1 MILIF
6 LGPPGSGKG
15 TQAKRLT
22 VEKNWPQLS
31 TGDMFRAN
39 ISAKTPMGLAAK
51 KFMNEGQLV
60 PDEVVI
66 GMIRMRIEDPDCAKG
81 FIFDGFPRTIPQAE
95 ALDKMLTAKGLKV
108 DRAVEFKI
116 DDSKL
121 VGRLSG
127 RRTCTNCGAMYHATT
142 MPPKVAGVC
151 DKCGGPVVQR
161 DDDHEAVITKR
172 LKVYHDLTSPLV
184 AYYSGQGKLKS
195 LDASQP
201 MDAVFTSLR
210 SAVAAL

>member
-22 VEKNWPQLS
+22 ADRKWPQLS

-39 ISAKTPMGLAAK
+39 ITAGTPMGLAAK
-51 KFMNEGQLV
+51 KFMDEGQLV

-66 GMIRMRIEDPDCAKG
+66 GMIRARIEQPDCNSG

-95 ALDKMLTAKGLKV
+95 ALDKMLSAKKLSV
-108 DRAVEFKI
+108 NRVVEFQI
-116 DDSKL
+116 DDSEL

-127 RRTCTNCGAMYHATT
+127 RRTCTKCGT
-142 MPPKVAGVC
+142 MFHEKTAPTKVDGVC
-151 DKCGGPVVQR
+151 DKCGGAVVQR
-161 DDDHEAVITKR
+161 DDDKESVIQKR
-172 LKVYHDLTSPLV
+172 LKVYHHQTSPLV
-184 AYYSGQGKLKS
+184 AFYSNQGKLKS
-195 LDASQP
+195 MDASLP
-201 MDAVFTSLR
+201 MDTVFTALK
-210 SAVAAL
+210 SAIASH